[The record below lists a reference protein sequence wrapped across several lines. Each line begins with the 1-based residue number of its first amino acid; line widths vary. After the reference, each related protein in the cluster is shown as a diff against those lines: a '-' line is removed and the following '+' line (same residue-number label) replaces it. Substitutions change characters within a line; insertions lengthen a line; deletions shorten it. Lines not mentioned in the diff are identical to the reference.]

1 VANATDLMVRL
12 YGHDV
17 SASKALKDV
26 GKEAETVSGK
36 MKHIGKAAAV
46 GFAAVGAAALAFA
59 GDSLKAAAHEQKA
72 QAQLAQTLKNTTHA
86 TKEQITSANEWVE
99 KQRSS
104 AGLAAGPL
112 QQGLARL
119 VRSTHDLSKAQKLG
133 NLASQISVSTGK
145 DYFAVSNALAKA
157 NDGNA
162 KALVKLGI
170 SLGPQAKN
178 FIEYQKVLKQVSKA
192 QENLTYAQDSYG
204 KNSPQAKKATEKLNE
219 KLAQANT
226 LASEGTDIFG
236 ELGKGF
242 AGSVAANAATLTG
255 KMERLHQNLEIAKE
269 KIGTALLPI
278 VTKFA
283 QYILEHVVPN
293 IQAFVDGLT
302 GKDGATDGIGKAYK
316 GVHDFGEKIREVFKW
331 LADHKHI
338 VVEVAA
344 AMAAF
349 WATGK
354 IGSALSVITRAF
366 GTVKTALI
374 GVEEVAVGTAAAEDA
389 AAGPGAPALMAAQAA
404 AAAAVFAAFGMSDM
418 WHGIF
423 GPKYKPGKGATGNTF
438 GAKGK
443 TETLEVPGASLGP
456 HGELPPG
463 AQPSADKYKW
473 DPVAKKWYQLLDN
486 GGKNYNVYQKNTTG
500 HASGGA
506 VAAGTQIMVGE
517 NGPELFTPTSGGSIT
532 PHNLVGGSGMS
543 VHIHVAGSVIHE
555 KDLAVTVRDN
565 IAQLMRRRGLN
576 PAILGV

>member
-1 VANATDLMVRL
+1 MGAIGFGAVAGA
-12 YGHDV
+12 
-17 SASKALKDV
+17 ALEFAREGV
-26 GKEAETVSGK
+26 
-36 MKHIGKAAAV
+36 KAAIHV
-46 GFAAVGAAALAFA
+46 E
-59 GDSLKAAAHEQKA
+59 KQQK
-72 QAQLAQTLKNTTHA
+72 QLDIAIKNNTKA
-86 TKEQITSANEWVE
+86 TKEQAKGANEYLE
-99 KQRSS
+99 KLRLTYGVSNEKLIPAYS
-104 AGLAAGPL
+104 K
-112 QQGLARL
+112 L
-119 VRSTHDLSKAQKLG
+119 VRSTKDLGESQKLLNLALDISSGTGKDLGAVTVALSKAYNGNYAGLTRLG
-133 NLASQISVSTGK
+133 VPIDKATLKTKDFNKITGVLAQTFNGS
-145 DYFAVSNALAKA
+145 AKA
-157 NDGNA
+157 GTETFA
-162 KALVKLGI
+162 GKMAILH
-170 SLGPQAKN
+170 
-178 FIEYQKVLKQVSKA
+178 
-192 QENLTYAQDSYG
+192 ENLDA
-204 KNSPQAKKATEKLNE
+204 
-219 KLAQANT
+219 
-226 LASEGTDIFG
+226 
-236 ELGKGF
+236 
-242 AGSVAANAATLTG
+242 
-255 KMERLHQNLEIAKE
+255 AKE
-269 KIGTALLPI
+269 KIGVALLPI
-278 VTKFA
+278 LTKMA
-283 QYILEHVVPN
+283 DYIVQHVVPN